1 MADPPGVPE
10 FPLGADQ
17 QHGGYPVHPPHPPR
31 QIGAADTPT
40 SHVNRHGI
48 TPPPVPFNFEIK
60 TSLISLVES
69 SVFHGMKDEDPLKH
83 LDKFDRICSLQQL
96 NGVSEDGF
104 KLRLFPF
111 SLEDKALTWE
121 ASLPAGSV
129 TTWAQCKQSFLAK
142 FFPTSRTAQL
152 RNDISGF
159 TQMHGETFCE
169 AYERFKGYQM
179 QCPHHGFSKENL
191 LSTLY
196 RGTLPKYRMH
206 LDSASNG
213 YFMGKDVDA
222 GLILVENVA
231 TSDGSYGED
240 CDRAERGSLA
250 QEENHKKELK
260 TLNDKL
266 DKLLSGQKKQVHFI
280 NGEEIQEKKL
290 NYVDSQDGNQWVYY
304 KHGFS
309 PQDLGSTQAQG
320 SHNSGQEAEMKTILQ
335 QIIQGQANGALE
347 LNKRMVEIHNKVDCS
362 YNDLNNKFESLT
374 TKVLT
379 LEAKVGGSSSS
390 STKEYCHAVFSTKD
404 GVAETEENERA
415 IEELYRLLHGTSV
428 EISVNERLLKLK
440 NEMPRRKPQRLL
452 QEKKPSRLSLLF
464 TNQSFH
470 FLREFSLKLKRRV
483 AALLE
488 LSTPPDPSH
497 ITPTSIPKLEKQ
509 GKFTLPCTLGDLKLD
524 DALVDSGAS
533 VNLISLAMV
542 KQLGIKSMTPP
553 TSSIMFGDASS
564 KSPLGLIKDY
574 PLKIGDC
581 KVPTDLTVLGMYGDK
596 EGTIDP
602 WNTIPYNCWSLN

>member
-1 MADPPGVPE
+1 
-10 FPLGADQ
+10 
-17 QHGGYPVHPPHPPR
+17 
-31 QIGAADTPT
+31 
-40 SHVNRHGI
+40 
-48 TPPPVPFNFEIK
+48 
-60 TSLISLVES
+60 
-69 SVFHGMKDEDPLKH
+69 
-83 LDKFDRICSLQQL
+83 
-96 NGVSEDGF
+96 
-104 KLRLFPF
+104 
-111 SLEDKALTWE
+111 
-121 ASLPAGSV
+121 
-129 TTWAQCKQSFLAK
+129 
-142 FFPTSRTAQL
+142 
-152 RNDISGF
+152 
-159 TQMHGETFCE
+159 
-169 AYERFKGYQM
+169 
-179 QCPHHGFSKENL
+179 
-191 LSTLY
+191 
-196 RGTLPKYRMH
+196 
-206 LDSASNG
+206 
-213 YFMGKDVDA
+213 
-222 GLILVENVA
+222 
-231 TSDGSYGED
+231 
-240 CDRAERGSLA
+240 
-250 QEENHKKELK
+250 
-260 TLNDKL
+260 
-266 DKLLSGQKKQVHFI
+266 
-280 NGEEIQEKKL
+280 
-290 NYVDSQDGNQWVYY
+290 
-304 KHGFS
+304 
-309 PQDLGSTQAQG
+309 
-320 SHNSGQEAEMKTILQ
+320 MKTILQ
-335 QIIQGQANGALE
+335 QIIQGQANSALE

-428 EISVNERLLKLK
+428 EISVNEETSQAEKRNAKEEASKIVAREETIKVEPPLY
-440 NEMPRRKPQRLL
+440 KPELPFPERVLTKTQKKVVSTFRNDMSNIGVHLPNIGNMQEAHL
-452 QEKKPSRLSLLF
+452 QIELIRDVLVNK
-464 TNQSFH
+464 
-470 FLREFSLKLKRRV
+470 ERV

-488 LSTPPDPSH
+488 LSTPPDPAH

-553 TSSIMFGDASS
+553 ISSIMFGDASS